1 MVTYYINIYCML
13 NAYHKHDVN
22 SPSVKDESVAKILM
36 ALQTLTVCKLLTKS
50 IVLHTMEI

>member
-1 MVTYYINIYCML
+1 ML

-50 IVLHTMEI
+50 IVLHPMEI

>member
-1 MVTYYINIYCML
+1 MVTYYIKHIL
-13 NAYHKHDVN
+13 HAKYHKHDVN